1 MGNLRV
7 SVSIIHKRL
16 IFHGKHEE
24 SKYSLTS
31 DMNPHE
37 DNYEMK
43 LDNLNNPSNKFRA
56 EFTKLPYRH
65 T

>member
-43 LDNLNNPSNKFRA
+43 LDNLNNPSNV
-56 EFTKLPYRH
+56 
-65 T
+65 